1 MTTLLCPAISWR
13 ECVRAL
19 QRAGFR
25 VTSAVGPSV
34 FLMRDYRIVSVPR
47 VKVMS
52 ESLLSRVLQSSGLS
66 SIELVDHLAA
76 SEAPLRIAKPQAT
89 VD

>member
-25 VTSAVGPSV
+25 VTSGGGPSIV
-34 FLMRDYRIVSVPR
+34 LMQGYRIVTVPR
-47 VKVMS
+47 LKVMS
-52 ESLLSRVLQSSGLS
+52 EGVLQRVLQSSGLTS
-66 SIELVDHLAA
+66 TELVDLVAGSSSA
-76 SEAPLRIAKPQAT
+76 LRVVKPIATAE
-89 VD
+89 